1 MKKILI
7 TGGTGLVG
15 SSFPDGI
22 KTSSKE
28 LDLLNYNH
36 SYEFIKNINPDS
48 IIHCS
53 AMVGGLYQNMN
64 NPAEFFDKN
73 ISINSNILKIA
84 KNLKIKQFI
93 GFLSTCIFPDNL
105 NKPFEE
111 ENLHLGPPHNS
122 NYGYAYAKRMLDIQ
136 VKAYNEQF
144 GLNYFNVIP
153 TNVYGINDNFNLES
167 SHVVPA
173 LIHKVYL
180 AIKNNQDL
188 VVYGSGIAK
197 REFIFSEDLSK
208 ICLLL
213 LEKYKD
219 KDSIII
225 SPSKQV
231 TIKELVELIVNI
243 SNFRG
248 KVIFD
253 ETKSDGQLIKNTNN
267 KKLRSILPDFKFTP
281 IEIGLEKTINWFFEN
296 YERAR
301 K

>member
-1 MKKILI
+1 
-7 TGGTGLVG
+7 
-15 SSFPDGI
+15 
-22 KTSSKE
+22 
-28 LDLLNYNH
+28 
-36 SYEFIKNINPDS
+36 
-48 IIHCS
+48 
-53 AMVGGLYQNMN
+53 MV
-64 NPAEFFDKN
+64 
-73 ISINSNILKIA
+73 
-84 KNLKIKQFI
+84 
-93 GFLSTCIFPDNL
+93 PDNL

-281 IEIGLEKTINWFFEN
+281 IEIGFEKTINWFFEN